1 MSERRDV
8 AVVLSG
14 GGMNGL
20 LMEVGFL
27 RRLRETTLWPRIGWY
42 FGTSAGAVS
51 GSMAALDRLDQLED
65 FLFRLRPEETFRPN
79 RLWRLPLLGTHDY
92 VLPQTV
98 AERLGDPTE
107 IARELAAAVPELVVV
122 VTDVTSTS
130 EDGAGSRLFEL
141 AYSSKTT
148 EPAEMG
154 RAVLAS
160 AAISAFVLPMA
171 VGDRVGTDG
180 GWVRNF
186 PLGYAYERPGVE
198 RIVAFR
204 YVPKY
209 PTFAAGAL
217 AAAARRLRRYSRL
230 PPARALVAELEQA
243 AEREARGEPAHVID
257 TFARLT
263 RVAVLRN
270 TALEELNA
278 DYRDQSIREL
288 RSLREDIGG
297 LVRDGSDERE
307 RLAAEIERRF
317 KEAKF
322 PFGHDRIIPRI
333 TVAGSVGE
341 VSLDPGFR
349 KPKPWTVE
357 AKRALMDRGY
367 ELAAAEFRASGIE

>member
-1 MSERRDV
+1 M

-333 TVAGSVGE
+333 TVSGSVGE